1 MTTKQVII
9 IRKDLKMPTGK
20 AISQGAHASLGAVLS
35 CSKEPRVGDRKEIN
49 ISLTDDDDHLTSLG
63 KWLNGDFTKAVLAVH
78 SEEELLMLE
87 AVAKETWLPYCLIKD
102 NGTTVFNGVKTYT
115 ALAIGPAD
123 IEDIDRLTG
132 HLKLY

>member
-1 MTTKQVII
+1 MTTKQAII
-9 IRKDLKMPTGK
+9 VRKDLKMPTGK

-35 CSKEPRVGDRKEIN
+35 QSNEPRVGDRREIS
-49 ISLTDDDDHLTSLG
+49 ISLTDDEGHLTPLG
-63 KWLNGDFTKAVLAVH
+63 MWLNGDFTKVVLAVN

-87 AVAKETWLPYCLIKD
+87 AVAKEIWLPHCLIKD
-102 NGTTVFNGVKTYT
+102 NGTTIFNGVKTYT